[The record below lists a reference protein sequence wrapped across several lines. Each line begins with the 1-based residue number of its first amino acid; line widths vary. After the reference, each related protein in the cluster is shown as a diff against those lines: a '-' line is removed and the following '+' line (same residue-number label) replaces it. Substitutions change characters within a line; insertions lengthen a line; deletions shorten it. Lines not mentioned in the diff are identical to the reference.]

1 MVSGDF
7 LLSAVIAVQ
16 HWGLNFNEWLYIFTI
31 IVVPGWSPV
40 VCRECFIFLFFY
52 RSVLVFRIFI
62 IICENWYL

>member
-40 VCRECFIFLFFY
+40 VCRECFIFL
-52 RSVLVFRIFI
+52 
-62 IICENWYL
+62 